1 MLVHRH
7 LDISI
12 RIMTMLQGKH
22 IVLGITGSI
31 AAYKAA
37 VLTRLLIKR
46 GAEVQIV
53 ITPAGKE
60 FITPITLSALTSKP
74 VISEFFSGRDG
85 TWNSHVD
92 IGLWADAMLI
102 APATASTIGK
112 MAHGVADNMLLTTYL
127 SMKAPVFVAPAMDLD
142 MYAHAST
149 HDNLALLQSR
159 GNIIIE
165 PGSGFLAS
173 HLEGKG
179 RMQEPEQIVEALEDY
194 FAREAPMAG
203 RRVLITAG
211 PTHEAVDP
219 VRFIGNHSTG
229 RMGIAL
235 ADEYARLGAEVDL
248 ILGPTSLRAGRGVQT
263 IHVTSALEMLEAT
276 QSRIDKADIAIFAA
290 AVADYRPAEQHT
302 EKLKREQSD
311 EMTLRLVRNPDI
323 AATMGQIKR
332 KEQTFVC
339 FALESNS
346 GEEEAIRKM
355 QAKGMDAVVLNSLAD
370 RGAGFGHATN
380 KISIFSQSGEC
391 FVGTLVSKEEAARDI
406 IQFIN
411 TRI

>member
-1 MLVHRH
+1 
-7 LDISI
+7 
-12 RIMTMLQGKH
+12 MTMLQGKH

-159 GNIIIE
+159 GDIIIE

-194 FAREAPMAG
+194 FARQAPMAG

-302 EKLKREQSD
+302 EKLKREQSG

-346 GEEEAIRKM
+346 GEAEAMRKM
-355 QAKGMDAVVLNSLAD
+355 QVKGMDAVVLNSLAD

-380 KISIFSQSGEC
+380 KISIFSQSGER

>member
-159 GNIIIE
+159 GDIIIE

-194 FAREAPMAG
+194 FARQAPMAG

-346 GEEEAIRKM
+346 GEAEAIRKM
-355 QAKGMDAVVLNSLAD
+355 QVKGMDAVVLNSLAD

-380 KISIFSQSGEC
+380 KISIFSQSGER